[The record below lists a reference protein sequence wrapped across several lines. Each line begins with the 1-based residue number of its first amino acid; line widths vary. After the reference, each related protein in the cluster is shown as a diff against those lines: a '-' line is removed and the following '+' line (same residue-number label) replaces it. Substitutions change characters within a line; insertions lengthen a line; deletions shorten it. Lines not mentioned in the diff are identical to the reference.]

1 MLTFREVKKRLRI
14 EGFHC
19 HHLIPTSVTERR
31 SFANFFGNVR
41 AEGFDPNDFSQ
52 NGMHLPCC
60 EKRAR
65 AFGLPLH
72 RGGHPRYDEFVAE
85 KVAMLVELS
94 PHEACRELSRLQE
107 TLRRSL
113 RIRNSGSFR
122 KINDL
127 RNFEVDFRKLE
138 CEVRLCYSLAGRE

>member
-1 MLTFREVKKRLRI
+1 MLTFREVKKRYRI

-19 HHLIPTSVTERR
+19 HHLISMAVTERR
-31 SFANFFGNVR
+31 SFAYFFGKVR
-41 AEGFDPNDFSQ
+41 AEGFDANDFSR

-60 EKRAR
+60 EKRAQ

-85 KVAMLVELS
+85 KVALMVELS
-94 PHEACRELSRLQE
+94 PRDACNELSRLQE

-113 RIRNSGSFR
+113 RMRIPDSFR

-127 RNFEVDFRKLE
+127 PNFEVDFRKLE
-138 CEVRLCYSLAGRE
+138 AEVRQHYSIIGRD